1 MKTAVKV
8 FAILLALTMQ
18 VTNVCADDDNGTPVY
33 LFKTGDGHLPISGNP
48 GPRRAPAAPRP
59 LYIDVM
65 LSEDGSCLS
74 LYDPEGSTITYSIT
88 NEDDE
93 EVAEG
98 TISFAGQPNATISL
112 EGLECG
118 FYTLEVVLNGSTY
131 RGGFELE
138 E

>member
-88 NEDDE
+88 NEDDA
-93 EVAEG
+93 EVAE
-98 TISFAGQPNATISL
+98 GQPNATIAL
-112 EGLECG
+112 EGLG
-118 FYTLEVVLNGSTY
+118 SGLYTLEVVLNGTTY
-131 RGGFELE
+131 RGEFEIE